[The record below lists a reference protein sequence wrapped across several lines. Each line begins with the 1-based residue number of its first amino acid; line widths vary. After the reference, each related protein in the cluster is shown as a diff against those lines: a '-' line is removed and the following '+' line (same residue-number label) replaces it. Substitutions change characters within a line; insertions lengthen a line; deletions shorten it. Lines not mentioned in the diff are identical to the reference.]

1 MPKKLKLN
9 VLYDLQGPSR
19 TNTKKRCSF
28 HHRGVE
34 NVKLGSQDIPRV
46 TGKFGL
52 GKQNETGQRLTEF
65 RQENALVIANILF
78 LTTQETISHMD
89 ITK

>member
-1 MPKKLKLN
+1 MPQSLMPKKLKLN

-34 NVKLGSQDIPRV
+34 NVKVGSQDIPRV
-46 TGKFGL
+46 TGCKFGI
-52 GKQNETGQRLTEF
+52 GVQNEAGQKVIDF
-65 RQENALVIANILF
+65 WQEN
-78 LTTQETISHMD
+78 
-89 ITK
+89 